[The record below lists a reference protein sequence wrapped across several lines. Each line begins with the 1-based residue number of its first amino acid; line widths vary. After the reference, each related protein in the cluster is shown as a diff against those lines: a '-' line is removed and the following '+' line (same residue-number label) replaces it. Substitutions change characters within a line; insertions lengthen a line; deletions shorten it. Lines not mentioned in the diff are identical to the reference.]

1 MILINLRLNAAK
13 GNKETLDMN
22 FALSLLSE
30 AAEQGVIDRLQAF
43 TDSKGQS
50 IASQQVADPD
60 YWGSVG
66 IIALTG
72 ILVVF
77 LILAILIFFFWLMGT
92 IFKAVDN
99 KKKSKAAEKAASAAP
114 TPAAP
119 VIEAAEDIADNGETD
134 QNEEIMAVIAAAVA
148 AYSEQDGK
156 EYRILDV
163 QRSGARTRSAWGV
176 AGISDNTRPF

>member
-1 MILINLRLNAAK
+1 
-13 GNKETLDMN
+13 MN

-43 TDSKGQS
+43 TDSEGQS
-50 IASQQVADPD
+50 IASQQMADPD

-66 IIALTG
+66 IIALAG

-119 VIEAAEDIADNGETD
+119 VIEAAEDIGETD

-163 QRSGARTRSAWGV
+163 QRSGARTRSAWGL
-176 AGISDNTRPF
+176 AGISDNTRSF

>member
-1 MILINLRLNAAK
+1 
-13 GNKETLDMN
+13 MN

-30 AAEQGVIDRLQAF
+30 AAKQGVIDRLQAF
-43 TDSKGQS
+43 TDSEGQS
-50 IASQQVADPD
+50 IASQQMADPD

-66 IIALTG
+66 IIALAG

-99 KKKSKAAEKAASAAP
+99 KKKSKAAEKAASAVPAP
-114 TPAAP
+114 AP
-119 VIEAAEDIADNGETD
+119 VVEAAEVTEDSGNTD
-134 QNEEIMAVIAAAVA
+134 SDEEIMAVIAAAVA

-163 QRSGARTRSAWGV
+163 QRSGARTRSAWGL
-176 AGISDNTRPF
+176 AGISDSTRPF